1 MIEEN
6 KVWKHFT
13 GYKNIEADPDSMVVL
28 LIERED
34 GWRCLD
40 HAIKGTSKWK
50 SAHDTPEEKII
61 GYYEVRLDSYTRCRH
76 KVLEAIESIPTDFKG
91 EAAVLWEFGRETEDG
106 YEKTIEDAFKC
117 SDVRE
122 SHVVYHIE
130 DETKRG
136 PVYITGYHIL
146 PDRFYAKFEDGT
158 VKDTDF
164 DPYRTCG
171 KPKKKPK
178 NSIEIKRNN
187 DDTHKV
193 IVTRNGERESYS
205 IDAPEVKEYSD
216 LIQFQLRLMKSTNA
230 GSSKVSFAE

>member
-40 HAIKGTSKWK
+40 HAIKGASKWK

-76 KVLEAIESIPTDFKG
+76 EVSEAIESIPTDFKG

-106 YEKTIEDAFKC
+106 YEKTIEDAFKL
-117 SDVRE
+117 SEVRE
-122 SHVVYHIE
+122 SRVAYCLGHAGM
-130 DETKRG
+130 KG
-136 PVYITGYHIL
+136 PSYITGYHIL
-146 PDRFYAKFEDGT
+146 PERFYAKFEDGT
-158 VKDTDF
+158 VKNMDF
-164 DPYRTCG
+164 DPYRMCG
-171 KPKKKPK
+171 KPKRKPK
-178 NSIEIKRNN
+178 HSVEIKRQK
-187 DDTHKV
+187 DDTLKV
-193 IVTRNGERESYS
+193 TISKDGQRTTYP
-205 IDAPEVKEYSD
+205 IDAPELEPYRGTIDFLKE
-216 LIQFQLRLMKSTNA
+216 QLLSMNA
-230 GSSKVSFAE
+230 GTTKLSF

>member
-50 SAHDTPEEKII
+50 SSYDTPEEKII
-61 GYYEVRLDSYTRCRH
+61 GYYEVKLNSYTRCRH
-76 KVLEAIESIPTDFKG
+76 KVSEAIESIPTDFKG
-91 EAAVLWEFGRETEDG
+91 EAAVLWEFGRETEYG
-106 YEKTIEDAFKC
+106 YEKTIEDAFQL
-117 SDVRE
+117 SEVRE
-122 SHVVYHIE
+122 SRVAYCVGHVGMN
-130 DETKRG
+130 G
-136 PVYITGYHIL
+136 PSYITGYHIL

-158 VKDTDF
+158 VKDMDF
-164 DPYRTCG
+164 DPYRMCG

-178 NSIEIKRNN
+178 NSIEIKRQK
-187 DDTHKV
+187 DDSLIV
-193 IVTRNGERESYS
+193 IVRKDGQRTTLPFDS
-205 IDAPEVKEYSD
+205 PELDIYRPGLDWMKEQMLS
-216 LIQFQLRLMKSTNA
+216 MNA
-230 GSSKVSFAE
+230 GSAKVSC

>member
-28 LIERED
+28 LIEKED

-76 KVLEAIESIPTDFKG
+76 EILEAIESIPTDFKG

-106 YEKTIEDAFKC
+106 YKKTIEDAFKC

-122 SHVVYHIE
+122 SRVAYSTEHE
-130 DETKRG
+130 GASG
-136 PVYITGYHIL
+136 PKYITGYHIL
-146 PDRFYAKFEDGT
+146 PDRYHTKFEDGT
-158 VKDTDF
+158 VREMDF

-178 NSIEIKRNN
+178 NSIEIKRQK
-187 DDTHKV
+187 DDSLIV
-193 IVTRNGERESYS
+193 IVRKDGQRTTLPFDS
-205 IDAPEVKEYSD
+205 PD
-216 LIQFQLRLMKSTNA
+216 LDIYRPGLDWMKKQMLSMNA
-230 GSSKVSFAE
+230 GSAKISC

>member
-13 GYKNIEADPDSMVVL
+13 GYKNIEADPDSMVIL

-40 HAIKGTSKWK
+40 HAMKGASKWK

-91 EAAVLWEFGRETEDG
+91 EAAVLWEFGRETKDG
-106 YEKTIEDAFKC
+106 YKKTIEDAFRC
-117 SDVRE
+117 SDVLE
-122 SHVVYHIE
+122 SHVVYSTEHE
-130 DETKRG
+130 GAPG
-136 PVYITGYHIL
+136 PKYITGYHIL

-158 VKDTDF
+158 VREIDF

-178 NSIEIKRNN
+178 NSIEIKRQK
-187 DDTHKV
+187 DDSLIV
-193 IVTRNGERESYS
+193 IVRKDGQRTTLPFDSPDLDIYRPGL
-205 IDAPEVKEYSD
+205 DWMKEQMLS
-216 LIQFQLRLMKSTNA
+216 MEA
-230 GSSKVSFAE
+230 GSAKISC

>member
-28 LIERED
+28 LIEKED

-50 SAHDTPEEKII
+50 SSYDTPEEKII
-61 GYYEVRLDSYTRCRH
+61 GYYEVKLDSYTRCRH

-106 YEKTIEDAFKC
+106 YKKTIEDAFKC

-122 SHVVYHIE
+122 SHVAYYIG
-130 DETKRG
+130 DETKRS
-136 PVYITGYHIL
+136 PDYITGYHIL

-158 VKDTDF
+158 VKEMDF

-178 NSIEIKRNN
+178 NSIEIKRQK
-187 DDTHKV
+187 DDSLIV
-193 IVTRNGERESYS
+193 IVRKDGQRTTLPFDSPDLDIYRPGL
-205 IDAPEVKEYSD
+205 DWMKEQMLS
-216 LIQFQLRLMKSTNA
+216 MNA
-230 GSSKVSFAE
+230 GSAKISC

>member
-28 LIERED
+28 LIEKED

-50 SAHDTPEEKII
+50 SSYDTPEEKII
-61 GYYEVRLDSYTRCRH
+61 GYYEVKLDSYTRCRH

-106 YEKTIEDAFKC
+106 YKKTIEDAFKC

-122 SHVVYHIE
+122 SHVVYYIG
-130 DETKRG
+130 DETKRS
-136 PVYITGYHIL
+136 PDYITGYHIL

-158 VKDTDF
+158 VKEMDF

-178 NSIEIKRNN
+178 NSIEIKRQK
-187 DDTHKV
+187 DDSLIV
-193 IVTRNGERESYS
+193 IVRKDGQRTTLPFDSPDLDIYRPGL
-205 IDAPEVKEYSD
+205 DWMKEQMLS
-216 LIQFQLRLMKSTNA
+216 MNA
-230 GSSKVSFAE
+230 GSAKISC